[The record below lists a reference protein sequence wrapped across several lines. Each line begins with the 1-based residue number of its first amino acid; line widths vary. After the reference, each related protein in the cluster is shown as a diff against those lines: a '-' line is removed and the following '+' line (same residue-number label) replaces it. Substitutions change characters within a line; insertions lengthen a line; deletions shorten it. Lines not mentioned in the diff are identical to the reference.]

1 MEMKS
6 ETIKVLL
13 IDDDEDDYIL
23 TRELL
28 SEVKVGK
35 YKLDWAASYDE
46 GLEVMGRREHHV
58 CLVDYRLGERSGVQL
73 IREAW
78 EARLTTPM
86 ILLTGQGNYDVDVQ
100 AMQAGAT
107 DYLIKDKTPA
117 ALLERTLRYAVELNT
132 ERCRAE
138 EALGAYAQKQE
149 VVAEI
154 GRLAL
159 TGGELDDLFAESASL
174 IARTLGVEYC
184 KVLELLPDGDA
195 LILRAGVG
203 WKKEYPVGQT
213 TVSAGKE
220 SQAGFTLLSE
230 EPVVVEDLR
239 TETRFSSPPLLHEH
253 GVVGGMTVIIRG
265 RERPYGILGAHTTSV
280 RRFATDDV
288 NFLRAVANVL
298 AEAIGR
304 KHAED
309 EVRQSEARFRRVV
322 ESNMLGIIFWALS
335 GEITGGN
342 DAFLNMVGYT
352 HEDLAAGRM
361 IWTEMTPRKYRKL
374 DKKALDELAASGVC
388 ETYEKEYIRKD
399 GSRVPVLLG
408 LAMLEGETQRAVGFI
423 LDISDRKRA
432 EESLRQSESQFRALF
447 ENALDA
453 VLIAN
458 NLGVYVDANPAAFDL
473 LGVSYHEVIGRT
485 TSDFTEE
492 DYKAETSRS
501 WDQFLKEGTML
512 GVFRLR
518 QPDGKVVSADFSA
531 TANFLPGR
539 HLLMLRDV
547 TERRKLEEQLR
558 QSQKLESVGMLAGG
572 IAHDFNNLLT
582 VITGYSELTLKRLD
596 KTDPL
601 ARNVEEINK
610 ASERAT
616 SLTRQLL
623 AFSRKQV
630 LQPKVLD
637 LNSVIVNIE
646 KMLGRLVGEDMELCT
661 SPGLALGQVKA
672 DPGQIEQ
679 VILNL
684 VVNARDAMPKGGKIT
699 LETANIYLDEAYAL
713 RHIAVQ
719 PGWYA
724 MLAVTDT
731 GHGIDAE
738 TQKHIFEP
746 FFTTKGQSKGTGLG
760 LSTVYGIVKQ
770 SGGNIWVYSEVGV
783 GTTFKIYLPLV
794 DEEIT
799 EPDAYAAR
807 PRSAAGT
814 ETILLAED
822 EEMVRNL
829 AGESLKMR
837 GYTVLKA
844 ANAGEALLIC
854 QRHEGPIHLL
864 LTDVVMPRMS
874 GKELADQLLRLR
886 PNTRVLYMSG
896 YTDQSIVHHGVLDE
910 DIAFIGKPFT
920 PDALVL
926 KVVEVLQQAAS
937 SSQSLEKIN
946 FPTPVSSKEKAIS
959 YQLNERNAIVS
970 VSKV

>member
-1 MEMKS
+1 MKN

-28 SEVKVGK
+28 SEVKFGT
-35 YKLDWAASYDE
+35 YELDWAPSYE
-46 GLEVMGRREHHV
+46 KGLEVMAHREHHV
-58 CLVDYRLGERSGVQL
+58 CLVDYRLGDRSGVQL

-86 ILLTGQGNYDVDVQ
+86 ILLTGQGDHEVDVQ

-117 ALLERTLRYAVELNT
+117 ALLERTIRYAVELNT

-138 EALGAYAQKQE
+138 DALAAYAQKQE

-154 GRLAL
+154 GCLAL
-159 TGGELDDLFAESASL
+159 AGGELDDLFAESVSL

-184 KVLELLPDGDA
+184 KVLELLPDGDS

-203 WKKEYPVGQT
+203 WNKEYPLGQVK
-213 TVSAGKE
+213 VSAGKE
-220 SQAGFTLLSE
+220 SQAGFTLLSD

-239 TETRFSSPPLLHEH
+239 TELRFNGAHLLHEH
-253 GVVGGMTVIIRG
+253 GVAGGMSVIIRG
-265 RERPYGILGAHTTSV
+265 RERPYGVLSAHTTSV
-280 RRFATDDV
+280 RRFTTDDV
-288 NFLRAVANVL
+288 NFLRAVATVL

-304 KHAED
+304 KH
-309 EVRQSEARFRRVV
+309 
-322 ESNMLGIIFWALS
+322 
-335 GEITGGN
+335 
-342 DAFLNMVGYT
+342 
-352 HEDLAAGRM
+352 
-361 IWTEMTPRKYRKL
+361 
-374 DKKALDELAASGVC
+374 
-388 ETYEKEYIRKD
+388 
-399 GSRVPVLLG
+399 
-408 LAMLEGETQRAVGFI
+408 
-423 LDISDRKRA
+423 A

-458 NLGVYVDANPAAFDL
+458 DLGAYVDANPAACDL
-473 LGVSYHEVIGRT
+473 LGVSYNEVIGRT
-485 TSDFTEE
+485 ISDFTEE
-492 DYKAETSRS
+492 DYKAETSRT
-501 WDQFLKEGTML
+501 WEQFLKESTMI

-518 QPDGKVVSADFSA
+518 RPDGKVVSADFSA

-547 TERRKLEEQLR
+547 TERLELEEQLR

-582 VITGYSELTLKRLD
+582 VITGYSELTLNHLNKS
-596 KTDPL
+596 DPL
-601 ARNVEEINK
+601 TLNVEEIKK
-610 ASERAT
+610 AADRAT

-646 KMLGRLVGEDMELCT
+646 KMIGRLVGEDMELNT
-661 SPGLALGQVKA
+661 SPGVGLGKVRA

-713 RHIAVQ
+713 RHVAVQ
-719 PGWYA
+719 PGWYV

-731 GHGIDAE
+731 GLGIDAE
-738 TQKHIFEP
+738 SQKHIFEP
-746 FFTTKGQSKGTGLG
+746 FFTTKEQSKGTGLG

-794 DEEIT
+794 DEQVT
-799 EPDAYAAR
+799 EPDAYAALPQSTR
-807 PRSAAGT
+807 AT

-822 EEMVRNL
+822 EKMVRNL
-829 AGESLKMR
+829 VAESLKLH
-837 GYTVLKA
+837 GFTVLKA
-844 ANAGEALLIC
+844 ANAEEALLIGE
-854 QRHEGPIHLL
+854 RHEGPIHLL

-886 PNTRVLYMSG
+886 PDARVLYMSG
-896 YTDQSIVHHGVLDE
+896 YTDQAIVHHGILDE

-926 KVVEVLQQAAS
+926 KVVEVIGQN
-937 SSQSLEKIN
+937 LEICG
-946 FPTPVSSKEKAIS
+946 TA
-959 YQLNERNAIVS
+959 
-970 VSKV
+970 